1 MISYKDKSTWL
12 AVVWDTI
19 QQLEVVENEYCIK
32 QNASGAA
39 RWDDVCTA
47 MAWIAEDLG
56 LDASQS
62 FDIEEQEELGL

>member
-19 QQLEVVENEYCIK
+19 HRLEVVED
-32 QNASGAA
+32 A
-39 RWDDVCTA
+39 RWDEVCTA

>member
-19 QQLEVVENEYCIK
+19 HQLEVVED
-32 QNASGAA
+32 A
-39 RWDDVCTA
+39 RWDEVCTA
-47 MAWIAEDLG
+47 MAWIAEELG